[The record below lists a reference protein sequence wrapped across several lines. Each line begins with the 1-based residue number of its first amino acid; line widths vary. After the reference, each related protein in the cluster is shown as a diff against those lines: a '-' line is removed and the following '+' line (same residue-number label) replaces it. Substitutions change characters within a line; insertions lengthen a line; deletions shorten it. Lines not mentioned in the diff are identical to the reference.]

1 MTQLSKKLEK
11 LIRSSREIIPVKD
24 TNGILVGNVLIV
36 SNGPIKDVYQHDE
49 LIYKE
54 IHLNTVAIRLANML
68 ALRQAGVQADEMY
81 RADQAYGKW
90 FVDSQL
96 LRSQYQNAAKKQ
108 EFERADMLWARYC
121 ESRDRTITA
130 KERAQRLAAT

>member
-11 LIRSSREIIPVKD
+11 LIRNSREIIPVKTKD
-24 TNGILVGNVLIV
+24 GILVGDVLII
-36 SNGPIKDVYQHDE
+36 SRGPIKDLYKNNE

-54 IHLNTVAIRLANML
+54 VHLNTVAIKLANL
-68 ALRQAGVQADEMY
+68 VATNRAGVLADEMY
-81 RADQAYGKW
+81 RADQTYGKW

-96 LRSQYQNAAKKQ
+96 LRTQYQNATKTQ
-108 EFERADMLWARYC
+108 QYDRADMFWARYC

-130 KERAQRLAAT
+130 KDRAQRLAAT

>member
-11 LIRSSREIIPVKD
+11 LIRSSREIIPVKTKD
-24 TNGILVGNVLIV
+24 GILVGDVLII
-36 SNGPIKDVYQHDE
+36 SRGPIKDLYKNNE

-54 IHLNTVAIRLANML
+54 VHLNTVAIKLANL
-68 ALRQAGVQADEMY
+68 VATNRAGVLADEMY
-81 RADQAYGKW
+81 RADQTYGKW

-96 LRSQYQNAAKKQ
+96 LRTQYQNATKTQ
-108 EFERADMLWARYC
+108 QYDRADMFWARYC

-130 KERAQRLAAT
+130 KDRAQRLAAT